1 MAKILLVEPGY
12 CNKYPP
18 LGLMKISSYH
28 KIRGDSVT
36 FVKGKSLPLAKERW
50 DRIYVSTL
58 FTFYWS
64 QTVDTI
70 NFYKNSVPSYSD
82 VWVGGVLATLME
94 KQLHE
99 VTGARIFAGLLNS
112 PGDLGFKDQIVV
124 DQLVPDYSIIAET
137 DHKYSLD
144 DAYIGYATRGCP
156 NRCGFCAVS
165 RLEPDFLHY
174 LPLKKQVQ
182 GIEEMY
188 GPKQNLI
195 LLDNNVLASDNF
207 EQIIE
212 DIIDLGF
219 GRGAKLGLKMRR
231 VDFNQ
236 GIDGRLLNQEK
247 MKLLAKIALRP
258 LRIAFDHISMK
269 DQYIHNIRLASEY
282 GILHLSNYV
291 LFNYKDTP
299 EDFYQ
304 RLRINCELN
313 EELGTKIYSFPMKF
327 VPLDAKDRSYIGE
340 NWHWKL
346 LRGVQC
352 ILLVTRGLVSPKLE
366 FFEAA
371 FGRTPEEFVQIALM
385 PEKYIIQREL
395 HKNNGAAEW
404 LELYKKMK
412 PGQIDDFL
420 NIATHNTISKESL
433 MGVKSTNL
441 RRFLKH
447 YI

>member
-1 MAKILLVEPGY
+1 MAKILLVEPSY
-12 CNKYPP
+12 RNKYPP

-36 FVKGKSLPLAKERW
+36 FVKGKSLALAKESW

-70 NFYKNSVPSYSD
+70 NFYKNSVPSCSD

-94 KQLHE
+94 KQLHKE
-99 VTGARIFAGLLNS
+99 TGARIFAGLLNS

-144 DAYIGYATRGCP
+144 NAYIGYATRGCP

-188 GPKQNLI
+188 GPKQDLI

-207 EQIIE
+207 EQIIG
-212 DIIDLGF
+212 DIVDLGF
-219 GRGAKLGLKMRR
+219 ERGAKLGLKMRK

-236 GIDGRLLNQEK
+236 GIDGRLLDRDK
-247 MKLLAKIALRP
+247 IKLLAKIALRP

-269 DQYIHNIRLASEY
+269 DQYIQNIRLASEF
-282 GILHLSNYV
+282 GIVSGG
-291 LFNYKDTP
+291 P
-299 EDFYQ
+299 
-304 RLRINCELN
+304 R
-313 EELGTKIYSFPMKF
+313 
-327 VPLDAKDRSYIGE
+327 
-340 NWHWKL
+340 KL
-346 LRGVQC
+346 V
-352 ILLVTRGLVSPKLE
+352 
-366 FFEAA
+366 
-371 FGRTPEEFVQIALM
+371 
-385 PEKYIIQREL
+385 
-395 HKNNGAAEW
+395 
-404 LELYKKMK
+404 K
-412 PGQIDDFL
+412 P
-420 NIATHNTISKESL
+420 ISDES
-433 MGVKSTNL
+433 V
-441 RRFLKH
+441 
-447 YI
+447 